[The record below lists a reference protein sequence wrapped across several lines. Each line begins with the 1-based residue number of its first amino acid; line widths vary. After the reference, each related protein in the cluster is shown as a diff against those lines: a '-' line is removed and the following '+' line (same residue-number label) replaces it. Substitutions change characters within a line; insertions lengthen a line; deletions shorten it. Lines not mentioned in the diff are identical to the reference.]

1 MLRSIDGPALDYSF
15 LFQDAQVGELVF
27 HFVERAK
34 HGGFVSGGLRFV
46 AMARLVGE
54 GVAAAG
60 VKKQLGGLRAEG
72 PESAGTLNPGSTLA
86 AFEAASAAERDGGV
100 IGADGDADL
109 GVCGGN
115 AALRGGDV
123 RTALNQL
130 RGDAEWNAGQPEIE
144 RGGLKSEFAGLL
156 PH

>member
-1 MLRSIDGPALDYSF
+1 
-15 LFQDAQVGELVF
+15 
-27 HFVERAK
+27 
-34 HGGFVSGGLRFV
+34 
-46 AMARLVGE
+46 
-54 GVAAAG
+54 
-60 VKKQLGGLRAEG
+60 
-72 PESAGTLNPGSTLA
+72 
-86 AFEAASAAERDGGV
+86 
-100 IGADGDADL
+100 L

-156 PH
+156 VGKRGDGVFKLGAGLVHVDELGANGLKLGKGLGFDDLGDHAAFQETLRKVQLVLISSDGGLKQAALRVEAAELKVVLGQLGVQAEVEGGKVGCTGLGGLAGRLDGAAN